1 MQFNGRN
8 VGMSRISTN
17 VSSRSG
23 RSTLVAVTA
32 AIIGI
37 IYGYD
42 LGNISGALLFIPAQ
56 FHLSTFQ
63 VESVVTVVV
72 VGSILGVL
80 LGGPIANAIGR
91 KPIMVLVAFS
101 YAAFALLSAVA
112 TGLIW
117 LDITRFL
124 LGVTIGVSIV
134 VAPIFVAES
143 VPAAVRGRLVV
154 MYQLA
159 TVAGI
164 MIAYFVDY
172 ALALGGLWRIMLGL
186 AALPAVVVGFMLL
199 PLPDTPRW
207 YLMKGR
213 REQAREALRQIE
225 SEADEEI
232 RQFEEDLRR
241 EQGGNPLD
249 MLRPPFLTATFFVVT
264 LGFLVQITGMNA
276 VVFYRPLIFKAT

>member
-1 MQFNGRN
+1 
-8 VGMSRISTN
+8 MSQTSTKVPQTRGARPN
-17 VSSRSG
+17 

-56 FHLSTFQ
+56 FRLSTFQ

-91 KPIMVLVAFS
+91 KPIMVIVAFS
-101 YAAFALLSAVA
+101 YAVFALLSAVSFN
-112 TGLIW
+112 LVW
-117 LDITRFL
+117 LDVTRFL

-164 MIAYFVDY
+164 MIAYFID
-172 ALALGGLWRIMLGL
+172 
-186 AALPAVVVGFMLL
+186 
-199 PLPDTPRW
+199 
-207 YLMKGR
+207 
-213 REQAREALRQIE
+213 
-225 SEADEEI
+225 
-232 RQFEEDLRR
+232 
-241 EQGGNPLD
+241 
-249 MLRPPFLTATFFVVT
+249 
-264 LGFLVQITGMNA
+264 
-276 VVFYRPLIFKAT
+276 

>member
-1 MQFNGRN
+1 
-8 VGMSRISTN
+8 MSQLSTKVPQTSKLN
-17 VSSRSG
+17 SR
-23 RSTLVAVTA
+23 RSTLVAITA

-42 LGNISGALLFIPAQ
+42 LGNISGALLFIPAE

-63 VESVVTVVV
+63 VETVATVVV
-72 VGSILGVL
+72 VGSIVGVL
-80 LGGPIANAIGR
+80 LGGPVANAIGR
-91 KPIMVLVAFS
+91 KLIMIIVAFS
-101 YAAFALLSAVA
+101 YAVFALLSA
-112 TGLIW
+112 LSSSLLW
-117 LDITRFL
+117 LDVTRFF

-199 PLPDTPRW
+199 PL
-207 YLMKGR
+207 
-213 REQAREALRQIE
+213 A
-225 SEADEEI
+225 
-232 RQFEEDLRR
+232 
-241 EQGGNPLD
+241 
-249 MLRPPFLTATFFVVT
+249 
-264 LGFLVQITGMNA
+264 
-276 VVFYRPLIFKAT
+276 